1 LAEIVYT
8 KLGLKMKIHYL
19 NGNRLYYA
27 FLAGGNAVI
36 EDQAYL
42 NKINVFPVPDSDTG
56 TNLAST
62 MRAIAESSTANRS
75 IKATLRSIANAA
87 LSGAQGN
94 SGIIFAQFI
103 HGVSKETEHDFK
115 LSTTAFG
122 EAVKRAVHY
131 VHKAIVTP
139 VEGTMITVIRDW
151 AEAVYQRRTQ
161 TSDFAEL
168 LSDSLPAAQKSL
180 KETPRKL
187 QVLARAGVVDAGAKG
202 FVDFLEGIVH
212 FIKKGKLSKVSLVES
227 APRREEIHIP
237 SAKESLEYR
246 YCSEALLA
254 GQSLNADEIRGVVQ
268 GYGGSAVVAGT
279 DEKVRIH
286 VHTNDPASLF
296 FKLKDYGAIAQIK
309 AEDMRKQHE
318 AAYAPKAKI
327 ALVTDSSCDLPQSV
341 LDERQIHVVPFLVV
355 LDQTRFLDKVTITPD
370 QFYGLMR
377 TADVVPTTAQPPVQG
392 VQNLIAF
399 LASHYES
406 IIVLTISDKLTGFYN
421 MCLKIA
427 EKMPGKKISVVNSR
441 NISASL
447 GLLAARAS
455 EKILAGVPHDEVV
468 KDLETWIPKTRLL
481 VDVQT
486 LKYLVRGGRVSPAKG
501 LIAKILN
508 VKPII
513 TLDEEGKS
521 SALGKS
527 FSRKGNMTKILKK
540 INKFAQQE
548 KTWGYAIVHVQ
559 NPERARL
566 YENELTKILQK
577 KPAYIMDVAPVIG
590 VHAGIGAVAVAL
602 LSE

>member
-1 LAEIVYT
+1 
-8 KLGLKMKIHYL
+8 MKIHYL

-62 MRAIAESSTANRS
+62 MRAIAQGSVADRS
-75 IKATLRSIANAA
+75 IRATLKSIANAA

-103 HGVSKETEHDFK
+103 HGVSREAEHEFK
-115 LSTTAFG
+115 LSTSAFG

-151 AEAVYQRRTQ
+151 AEDVYQKRTQ

-168 LSDSLPAAQKSL
+168 LSDSLHAARKSL
-180 KETPRKL
+180 RETTHKL
-187 QVLARAGVVDAGAKG
+187 QVLAKAGVVDAGAKG

-212 FIKKGKLSKVSLVES
+212 FIKRGKLSRVSLVDS
-227 APRREEIHIP
+227 APSHEEIHIP

-254 GQSLNADEIRGVVQ
+254 GQSLNADEIRSVVQ

-286 VHTNDPASLF
+286 VHTNDPANLF
-296 FKLKDYGAIAQIK
+296 FKLKNCGEITQIK

-318 AAYAPKAKI
+318 AAYAPKSKI
-327 ALVTDSSCDLPQSV
+327 ALVTDSSCDLPQSI
-341 LDERQIHVVPFLVV
+341 LDERQIHVVPMLLSFG
-355 LDQTRFLDKVTITPD
+355 QTQFLDKVTITPD
-370 QFYGLMR
+370 QFYGLMK
-377 TADVVPTTAQPPVQG
+377 TTKVVPTTAQPPVQR
-392 VQNLIAF
+392 VHNFLAF

-406 IIVLTISDKLTGFYN
+406 IIVVTLSDGLSGFYK

-427 EKMPGKKISVVNSR
+427 EKIPGKKISVINSR
-441 NISASL
+441 HLSASL
-447 GLLAARAS
+447 GLMVARAS

-468 KDLETWIPKTRLL
+468 KEVESWIPKTRIL

-486 LKYLVRGGRVSPAKG
+486 LKYMVRGGRVSPAKG
-501 LIAKILN
+501 LVAKILN
-508 VKPII
+508 IKPII
-513 TLDEEGKS
+513 TLNEEGKS
-521 SALGKS
+521 SAVGKS
-527 FSRKGNMTKILKK
+527 FSRKGNMAKILKK
-540 INKFAQQE
+540 IQGLARNE
-548 KTWGYAIVHVQ
+548 KIWGYAVVHVQ
-559 NPERARL
+559 DLERARQ
-566 YENELTKILQK
+566 YEQELTEMLGQ
-577 KPAYIMDVAPVIG
+577 KPAYVMDVAPVIG
-590 VHAGIGAVAVAL
+590 VHSGIGAAAIAL
-602 LSE
+602 LSD